1 MLTLKYHCPS
11 NVFIN
16 YINGDPH
23 ECFNEISAF
32 MAQGKLKLIEM
43 TIFLTKQVYVGFT
56 CKNLKSEL
64 GSITL

>member
-1 MLTLKYHCPS
+1 ML
-11 NVFIN
+11 
-16 YINGDPH
+16 
-23 ECFNEISAF
+23 NEISAF

-56 CKNLKSEL
+56 CKNLKTEL